1 MHYVKRTYLDNLDS
15 VLIWPNAQLRSQGFS
30 EPRELASYLQVCLG
44 KSTQEALLGGV
55 YLANLLQCRLK
66 SGRLATADCVIM
78 QVG

>member
-1 MHYVKRTYLDNLDS
+1 VVPLESLLGGAFERQNL
-15 VLIWPNAQLRSQGFS
+15 
-30 EPRELASYLQVCLG
+30 EVCLG